1 MGSVALVNSRQE
13 SFGLEALAGQY
24 VAVYFSAHWVRCN
37 KTILSPLYQSMHMQ
51 SSLRIYL

>member
-24 VAVYFSAHWVRCN
+24 VAVYFSAHWVR
-37 KTILSPLYQSMHMQ
+37 
-51 SSLRIYL
+51 